1 MSVRRGDIPFPKRRE
16 LVSGDRWLAKL
27 WLELAYF
34 SGRAWW
40 GEKEHG
46 GAGAILRFQCV
57 RPRRRTSFQPLKAG
71 EITPRFLDRA
81 ICALKRWKYD
91 IVGMDE
97 VCRRAVVMPEPRR
110 FVCLSFDGASK
121 DVITFA
127 YPVLARHRVPF
138 TIYVPTAFPDGVGEA
153 WWLGLEAVIAKENRL
168 SLVAEGQ
175 ERHFTIVTTAAK
187 NELYDFL
194 SEWMR
199 SLPQA
204 ELSVAINDLCRRYSV
219 DLARLTCESSMD
231 WADLAT
237 LAADPNVTF
246 GSATVDYAVLSNL
259 KDASALRE
267 MTMGR
272 AVLEAALRREVRHF
286 AYPFGDRTA
295 WRRAHAVMAEQA
307 GFLSAVSSIPGV
319 VKAEGR
325 TSLHALP
332 RINWDGRER
341 SLRVMRV
348 LLSGTTIAP
357 VQRMPSRPGARIIL

>member
-1 MSVRRGDIPFPKRRE
+1 MPVGSGDLRHPERRE
-16 LVSGDRWLAKL
+16 LAFGDRWLAKL

-46 GAGAILRFQCV
+46 GAGAILRFRRV
-57 RPRRRTSFQPLKAG
+57 RPRRRASFQPLRGG

-91 IVGMDE
+91 IVSIDE
-97 VCRRAVVMPEPRR
+97 ACRRAVVMREPRR
-110 FVCLSFDGASK
+110 FVCLSFDGGSK

-127 YPVLARHRVPF
+127 YPVLARHQVPF
-138 TIYVPTAFPDGVGEA
+138 TVYVPTAFPDGVGEA
-153 WWLGLEAVIAKENRL
+153 WWLALEAIIARENRL
-168 SLVAEGQ
+168 SLVVEGH

-187 NELYDFL
+187 YELYDFL
-194 SEWMR
+194 AGWMR

-204 ELSVAINDLCRRYSV
+204 ELSVAINDLCKRHSV
-219 DLARLTCESSMD
+219 DLARLTREASME

-237 LAADPNVTF
+237 LAADPNVTI

-259 KDASALRE
+259 NDAGALRE

-272 AVLEAALRREVRHF
+272 AVLEAALRRDVRHL
-286 AYPFGDRTA
+286 AYPFGDHTA
-295 WRRAHAVMAEQA
+295 WRRTHAVMAQQA
-307 GFLSAVSSIPGV
+307 GFVSAVSSIPGV
-319 VKAEGR
+319 VQAEGR

-348 LLSGTTIAP
+348 LLSGAVFARVEPVPNGPTI
-357 VQRMPSRPGARIIL
+357 